1 MTRFMLLVG
10 LVAPTLVAE
19 PNNDICRAVGQTAAL
34 GSLPEASGLTVG
46 TGSSAPLFAIGD
58 SGSPVVTVL
67 DQSGAV
73 VRKVTLSGAQVKDWE
88 AITTAR
94 CGGSPCLYVAD
105 IGDNPRS
112 RASVTIYRVDEAAA
126 TRSESVDAEAFEL
139 IYADGPHD
147 AEAMF
152 ATNDGRLFLVT
163 KERGRATIFRAPH
176 PLRPG
181 QRDTLSV
188 ATTVALPNADHSAI
202 TDAATSPDGK
212 WIGLRSNDAMLLYR
226 ASELLGQRAGTP
238 IRIDLQAFRE
248 PQGEGIAFGPN
259 GMVYL
264 VGEGGGGKR
273 PGSFVALRCALP
285 Q

>member
-1 MTRFMLLVG
+1 MTRFMLFVG
-10 LVAPTLVAE
+10 LLAPTLVAE

-34 GSLPEASGLTVG
+34 ASLPEASGLTVG

-58 SGSPVVTVL
+58 SGSPLVTVL

-73 VRKVTLSGAQVKDWE
+73 VRKVTLTGAQVKDWE

-94 CGGSPCLYVAD
+94 CGGSSCLYVAD

-139 IYADGPHD
+139 IYPDGPHD

-176 PLRPG
+176 PLRLG

-188 ATTVALPNADHSAI
+188 ATTVALPKADHPAI
-202 TDAATSPDGK
+202 TDAAASPDGK
-212 WIGLRSNDAMLLYR
+212 WIGLRSNDALLLYR
-226 ASELLGQRAGTP
+226 ASELLGQRTSTP
-238 IRIDLQAFRE
+238 IQIDLRAFRE